1 MTQAKPAPNKKSDS
15 ISIQRATLG
24 TTFGFVGIVGLLI
37 AVVAF
42 AWYLRF
48 SVTVVVALAVGLVG
62 LVAWAAIAP
71 KEFVATMTGRQARY
85 STAATFAA
93 LLLLGIVTLVYII
106 VARANIAIDVTAAR
120 SFSLSDTTF
129 EVLDRIPQGQT
140 LQITGFYTSDD
151 LQIRS
156 IDDQWLRQYETESD
170 GRVQVEYINPQE
182 EPATAQRFG
191 YRASGD
197 LFVAVL
203 ADSGEVNFNTLTYVP
218 RENKQ
223 ERDVT
228 NAIARMLN
236 QRVLTVYFAENL
248 TSLSVFE
255 ENEQGLTLLDNAM
268 RASGIRTNTL
278 NLAQLA
284 ANGDPIPPEAN
295 VLVIARPRLQLSQAE
310 VDVVDAYLQRG
321 GGLLVLTDI
330 ILEESEYFLQEGTV
344 FHSYLAENYGL
355 IARDA
360 AVVDPPQAVNSPLEI
375 IGAATFLEHP
385 IGEALRGD
393 IQTYFRIARALG
405 ASTEKP
411 ATVANGRI
419 MSSSAQS
426 YAEAN
431 LDALATTNTFEFDA
445 DADIQGP
452 LDLVVW
458 AWDEQGNDSKVVM
471 IGDADFA
478 RNVNIDSGAAGN
490 ALLFLESVAWLSGT
504 QEGLDFGFV
513 ANPSAIPTIF
523 VSGQQLDLIG
533 IVVIALVPLSVLF
546 TGLIV
551 WYRRTFA

>member
-236 QRVLTVYFAENL
+236 QRVLTVCFAENL